1 MMENHHLETSDSCDR
16 PSKRSKF
23 SDSGNDT
30 GSGTGTVTDSI
41 SSRSAV
47 DELSLSLEET
57 LGFGNAVEHEG
68 QQGDDERGD
77 PEDDDGTGDS
87 LLELVLS
94 NLCTWTDLV
103 CTRLV
108 CRPFLRCSDKI
119 VAARVP
125 ALLGPHMRPMIGQT
139 MLGLL
144 RGAEEAD
151 EITLR
156 RLREWD
162 AETGRANGFDVG
174 LPTAKPKDGR
184 WHVIAT
190 VPPAGGSV
198 PDARIPFRIKFGSVV
213 MALEGDAI
221 VRRRPP
227 EVMAPMG
234 FFHINAYKHSGRLVG
249 GRINDLRY
257 DHGLNDVLVRVQHSL
272 DHPDLTLGLNS
283 KNSDA
288 VTLVLADQASGTTTY
303 NEYATMFV
311 RCFEFYGLGEPLPD
325 LLKRVNEALV
335 LKLCELDLIRRRA
348 LQPAQDEESDE

>member
-23 SDSGNDT
+23 SDAGNDTGSDT
-30 GSGTGTVTDSI
+30 GSGTGTDSTN
-41 SSRSAV
+41 SSSAV
-47 DELSLSLEET
+47 DKLSLSLAET

-68 QQGDDERGD
+68 QQDDAERGD
-77 PEDDDGTGDS
+77 ADDDDTGDS

-94 NLCTWTDLV
+94 HLCSWADLV
-103 CTRLV
+103 STRRV

-119 VAARVP
+119 AAARVP
-125 ALLGPHMRPMIGQT
+125 VLIGPHMRPMIGQT

-156 RLREWD
+156 KLREWD
-162 AETGRANGFDVG
+162 AETGRARGFDVG

-190 VPPAGGSV
+190 VPAAGSV

-213 MALEGDAI
+213 MTLEGDAI

-227 EVMAPMG
+227 EIMAPMG
-234 FFHINAYKHSGRLVG
+234 FFHINAYKHSGRLLG
-249 GRINDLRY
+249 GRINDLHY
-257 DHGLNDVLVRVQHSL
+257 DHGLNDILVRVEHSL
-272 DHPDLTLGLNS
+272 AYPDLTYGL
-283 KNSDA
+283 NSDA
-288 VTLVLADQASGTTTY
+288 VTLIRADQASGTTGTY

-311 RCFEFYGLGEPLPD
+311 RCFELYGLGEPLPD
-325 LLKRVNEALV
+325 LLERVNEALV
-335 LKLCELDLIRRRA
+335 LKLCELDLIRRRE
-348 LQPAQDEESDE
+348 LQAAQDEESDT